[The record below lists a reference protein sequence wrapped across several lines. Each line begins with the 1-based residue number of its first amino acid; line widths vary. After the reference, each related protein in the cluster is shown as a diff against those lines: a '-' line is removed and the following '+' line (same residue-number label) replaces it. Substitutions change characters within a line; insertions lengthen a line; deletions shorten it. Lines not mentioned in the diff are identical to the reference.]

1 MLGAVNLLYGAHGRQ
16 LDDHVIEAY
25 HIALDEAT
33 DYQVGRAVR
42 FFLKHHVGDHPPPAP
57 AVLSRALKYEP
68 SEAAELR
75 RIEVNR
81 VAQLPR
87 LEHHQ

>member
-1 MLGAVNLLYGAHGRQ
+1 MLYGAHGRQ

-42 FFLKHHVGDHPPPAP
+42 FFLKHHAGDHPPTAP
-57 AVLSRALKYEP
+57 AVLTRALKYER
-68 SEAAELR
+68 SDHAEQA
-75 RIEVNR
+75 RIEANR

-87 LEHHQ
+87 LEHHE

>member
-1 MLGAVNLLYGAHGRQ
+1 M
-16 LDDHVIEAY
+16 DEHVIEAY

-42 FFLKHHVGDHPPPAP
+42 FFLKHHTGQHPPTAP
-57 AVLSRALKYEP
+57 EVLNRALKYEP
-68 SEAAELR
+68 SERAELA
-75 RIEVNR
+75 RIEANR

-87 LEHHQ
+87 LEHKP